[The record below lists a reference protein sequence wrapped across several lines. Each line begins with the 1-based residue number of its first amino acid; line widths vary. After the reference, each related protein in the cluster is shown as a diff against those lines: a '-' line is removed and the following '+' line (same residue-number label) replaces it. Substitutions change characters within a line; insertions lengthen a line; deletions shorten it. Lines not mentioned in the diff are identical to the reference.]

1 MLLQLKA
8 YVIIMKDANVY
19 IQEGVVELMK
29 IDETTVEKVAML
41 ARLELDEDKKE
52 EMTEQLNDILEY
64 ADKLNELD
72 TEDVEPTAHALPIKN
87 VFREDKVEESLD
99 REAALKN
106 APEREDG
113 SFKVPQI
120 IDNDE

>member
-1 MLLQLKA
+1 
-8 YVIIMKDANVY
+8 
-19 IQEGVVELMK
+19 MK
-29 IDETTVEKVAML
+29 IDEATVDKVAML
-41 ARLELDEDKKE
+41 GRLELDEDKKE

-72 TEDVEPTAHALPIKN
+72 TEDVKPTAHALPIKN

-99 REAALKN
+99 REEALKN
-106 APEREDG
+106 APECEDG

>member
-1 MLLQLKA
+1 
-8 YVIIMKDANVY
+8 
-19 IQEGVVELMK
+19 MK
-29 IDETTVEKVAML
+29 IDKATVEKVSML

-99 REAALKN
+99 REEALKN
-106 APEREDG
+106 APKKEDG
-113 SFKVPQI
+113 SFKVPKI